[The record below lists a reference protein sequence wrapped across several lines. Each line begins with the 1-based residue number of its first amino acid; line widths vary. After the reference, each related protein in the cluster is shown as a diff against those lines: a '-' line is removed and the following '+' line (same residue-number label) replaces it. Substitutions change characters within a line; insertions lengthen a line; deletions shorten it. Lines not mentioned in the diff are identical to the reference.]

1 MTEPTELGNLCD
13 KFFASGGF
21 IAKLPELRRVADGDH
36 SGGPKF
42 LRDDW
47 LIYELASFKVR

>member
-1 MTEPTELGNLCD
+1 
-13 KFFASGGF
+13 
-21 IAKLPELRRVADGDH
+21 VADSDQ

-47 LIYELASFKVR
+47 LVHELASFSVR